1 MVLRVFL
8 GRTISA
14 AGGPGWAAPPAT
26 KAVSGQQ
33 QRGNRGDCRAKVNC
47 KQGERLCAVLV
58 GFQGQTL
65 SERSREG
72 RALSGA
78 AALSHASPSRTRLAS
93 PVAGRALCQAELAAP
108 LCFQMG
114 SVSAL
119 SAQPGVSRGWHR
131 RPRTQFLVN
140 VRVAFV
146 RNAVQVACKR
156 GGHLRAVLVVLQGRT
171 PGAAGKGVRMSG
183 AAALSANRRA
193 PAGPDSYH
201 LLLEGHTAMQ
211 SWPRRSACEWVL

>member
-72 RALSGA
+72 RALERSSC
-78 AALSHASPSRTRLAS
+78 ALTCEPQQDETRITCCWKGTLPSRAGCTALLSNGFGERTVSAARGFS
-93 PVAGRALCQAELAAP
+93 WMAPPAAYAVSGQCESSVCEECCAGRLQE
-108 LCFQMG
+108 
-114 SVSAL
+114 
-119 SAQPGVSRGWHR
+119 GWAFAR
-131 RPRTQFLVN
+131 RP
-140 VRVAFV
+140 
-146 RNAVQVACKR
+146 
-156 GGHLRAVLVVLQGRT
+156 GST
-171 PGAAGKGVRMSG
+171 PGADAGRSREG
-183 AAALSANRRA
+183 SA
-193 PAGPDSYH
+193 H
-201 LLLEGHTAMQ
+201 E
-211 SWPRRSACEWVL
+211 RSSCAVS